1 MLQKIIV
8 TFGVLLSVGLMY
20 IAFNIEATPNSL
32 QPTEIVREENGTQ
45 YIRILARGGFSPQTV
60 KAKANMPTVLELET
74 KGTYDC
80 STAIVIPDLEYR
92 NFLPA
97 TGLTKIEIPQEKT
110 VSSLTGSCIMGMYY
124 FTIDFGA

>member
-1 MLQKIIV
+1 MLQKIIAV
-8 TFGVLLSVGLMY
+8 LGILLSLGLIY
-20 IAFNIEATPNSL
+20 IAFTIEVIPGTPV
-32 QPTEIVREENGTQ
+32 PTQVVREENGTQ
-45 YIRILARGGFSPQTV
+45 YIHLLARGGFHPQSV

-80 STAIVIPDLEYR
+80 STAIVIPGLEYR

-110 VSSLTGSCIMGMYY
+110 TGSLTGSCIMGMYY
-124 FTIDFGA
+124 FTIDFEG

>member
-1 MLQKIIV
+1 MLQKTIV
-8 TFGVLLSVGLMY
+8 TLGVLLSLGLMY
-20 IAFNIEATPNSL
+20 IAFNIEATPNYL

-97 TGLTKIEIPQEKT
+97 TGVTEIEIPQEKT
-110 VSSLTGSCIMGMYY
+110 LSALTGSCIMGMYY